1 MRKLQVGDA
10 GSLNRARR
18 KLLNGSEEIRY
29 LHRLNAV
36 DLVAKGC
43 SCYQVARWFG
53 EAPRTV
59 ERWVDWYRRFGCTGL
74 RGNQNIGRPSKLS
87 KSDLAEVKLQL
98 ARNPAEL
105 GYSGKRWTGSELAI
119 YIRECFKVELSERQC
134 QRLIRQSR
142 ASVEMISGTTS
153 EA

>member
-1 MRKLQVGDA
+1 MRKLQVGDTS
-10 GSLNRARR
+10 SLNKARR

-36 DLVAKGC
+36 DLVAKGF
-43 SCYQVARWFG
+43 SCYQVASWFG

-59 ERWVDWYRRFGCTGL
+59 ERWVNWYQRFGCGGL

-87 KSDLAEVKLQL
+87 EPDLAKIKQQL
-98 ARNPAEL
+98 TRSPAEL
-105 GYSGKRWTGSELAI
+105 GYSGKRWTGNELAV
-119 YIRECFKVELSERQC
+119 YIRECFKVELSERHC

-142 ASVEMISGTTS
+142 DPG
-153 EA
+153 